1 MIPVPYNYIAAV
13 LVAGA
18 SLGGA
23 FAFGHHTA
31 SVSAERDALER
42 DALARYKL
50 DSVAMRL
57 RDADMALTLE
67 QRRNA
72 QVKRVEVIKYVD
84 KYRTVIREVPG
95 VAECV
100 ESSGLFELIN
110 ATTPTRA
117 AE

>member
-1 MIPVPYNYIAAV
+1 MIPAPYNYIAAV
-13 LVAGA
+13 LVVGA

-23 FAFGHHTA
+23 FAFGHHSA

-50 DSVAMRL
+50 DEVAVAL
-57 RDADMALTLE
+57 RDADLALITE
-67 QRRNA
+67 QQRVA

-84 KYRTVIREVPG
+84 KYRTVIHEVPG

-110 ATTPTRA
+110 ATTPTRP